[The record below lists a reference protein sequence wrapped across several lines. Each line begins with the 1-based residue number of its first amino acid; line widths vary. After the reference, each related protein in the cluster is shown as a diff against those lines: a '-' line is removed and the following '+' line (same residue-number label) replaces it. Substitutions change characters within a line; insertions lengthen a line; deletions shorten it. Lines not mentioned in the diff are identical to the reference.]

1 MALIKNT
8 PPEFFDKTIELMD
21 QHFRDEN
28 YSEKAIYYD
37 LAARCV
43 DKVWQES
50 LEGRVARL
58 RDAWTEF
65 KTSLLESW
73 PGRQLIRFSGFLA
86 RIIERGSK

>member
-8 PPEFFDKTIELMD
+8 PPEYFEKTLEILD

-43 DKVWQES
+43 AMVQQETLKVRNDE
-50 LEGRVARL
+50 
-58 RDAWTEF
+58 
-65 KTSLLESW
+65 
-73 PGRQLIRFSGFLA
+73 P
-86 RIIERGSK
+86 